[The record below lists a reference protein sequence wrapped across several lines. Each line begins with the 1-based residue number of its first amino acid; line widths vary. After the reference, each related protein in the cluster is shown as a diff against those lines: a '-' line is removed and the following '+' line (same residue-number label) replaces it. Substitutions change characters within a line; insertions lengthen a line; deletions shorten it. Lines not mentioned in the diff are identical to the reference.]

1 MTDTDDIDKKQEEMD
16 IEMRKK
22 CAGFFFTAA
31 QLVLG
36 TFVLGSL
43 AIFFQD
49 WKFTWGLLTMF
60 VVGAVVVVCLYI
72 VATRFYKLR
81 KKETV

>member
-1 MTDTDDIDKKQEEMD
+1 MTDTREFQKRQEEMD

-43 AIFFQD
+43 AVFFQD
-49 WKFTWGLLTMF
+49 WNFSWGLFTMF
-60 VVGAVVVVCLYI
+60 TIGAVVVVGLYI
-72 VATRFYKLR
+72 IATRFYKLR
-81 KKETV
+81 K

>member
-1 MTDTDDIDKKQEEMD
+1 MTNIEEFEKKQEEME

-22 CAGFFFTAA
+22 CASFFFTAA

-43 AIFFQD
+43 AVFFQD
-49 WKFTWGLLTMF
+49 WNFTWGLFTMF
-60 VVGAVVVVCLYI
+60 FIGAIVVVGLYVI
-72 VATRFYKLR
+72 ATRFYKLR

>member
-1 MTDTDDIDKKQEEMD
+1 MTNIEEFEKKQEEMD

-49 WKFTWGLLTMF
+49 WKFTWGLFTMF
-60 VVGAVVVVCLYI
+60 IVGVVIVVGLYVI
-72 VATRFYKLR
+72 ATRFYQLS
-81 KKETV
+81 KKI